1 LEKLKKESAKNLK
14 FDLVKLNIQKFEI
27 WIEIVFGLKN
37 KIKAENEGFDLST
50 LLWLL
55 INAVIVVGYMKKKS
69 SEKFD
74 RKNGIRI
81 RIRIRNEIDWKG
93 CSAK

>member
-1 LEKLKKESAKNLK
+1 
-14 FDLVKLNIQKFEI
+14 
-27 WIEIVFGLKN
+27 LKN

-81 RIRIRNEIDWKG
+81 RIRIRNEID
-93 CSAK
+93 